1 MALRGVKPEA
11 IEKRLKMLLY
21 GPPNVGKTTASLQ
34 FPKPYM
40 IDCEKGA
47 ENDTYVSALQ
57 KSGGS
62 YFQPD
67 DSDDLIAEVT
77 LLLSERHSYHTLV
90 IDPLTVIYAD
100 LLDKSAQMLAT
111 KEDPTGTAFSRHK
124 GPADRKMKHLLHLL
138 TRLDMNVIITSHAK
152 TKWEKA
158 GKEIVDVGQ
167 TFDCYSKLDY
177 LFDLV
182 IELQKRGTERVGI
195 VRKTRISGF
204 PEGDIFPFSYDAIA
218 DRYGRTVLERD
229 AVAVTL
235 ASAEQLA
242 TLRALLAERVNGEE
256 LMDKWMS
263 KSMAETPEE
272 MPAEAVAK
280 CIAFLGGA
288 PAPVAETETETKPTR
303 AKRAA

>member
-11 IEKRLKMLLY
+11 IEKRLKLLLY

-34 FPKPYM
+34 FPKPYL
-40 IDCEKGA
+40 IDCERGA
-47 ENDTYVSALQ
+47 ENDTYVTALE
-57 KSGGS
+57 KSGGA
-62 YFQPD
+62 YFPTS

-77 LLLSERHSYHTLV
+77 SLLSERHSYQTLV

-100 LLDKSAQMLAT
+100 LLDKSSAMLAT

-124 GPADRKMKHLLHLL
+124 GPADRKMKHLLNLL

-167 TFDCYSKLDY
+167 TFDCYAKLDY

-204 PEGDIFPFSYDAIA
+204 PEGDIFPFSYSAIA

-242 TLRALLAERVNGEE
+242 TLRSLLAERVNGEE
-256 LMDKWMS
+256 LLEKWMA

-280 CIAFLGGA
+280 CISFLGGA
-288 PAPVAETETETKPTR
+288 PVAAETETETKPTR